1 VLLRSEPGLD
11 VALASRSEASFRSL
25 VAKRPELAAARF
37 VRCDID
43 DDADLSAAL
52 QGVDLVVHTAGC
64 VTWRCC
70 RLLWDQPTLH
80 GTAFELHSAGQ
91 WLQQMLCGKLA
102 RLGAGSGVLCAR
114 RNPAP
119 ACAQGGTSAA
129 GLLQLYNSKAICA
142 CDAAWRTECYKKQ
155 PTYRGFLSARSARRR
170 RGASRLRVC
179 PMSVPCLAH
188 HPRRPFQRKERC
200 AVLEAALAARVA
212 YMDVCDDADYSQ
224 RARGYHQQAV
234 DAGVPAITTAG
245 IYPGISNVRLVARP
259 RHASKT
265 SCGFSQGCRGLPLA
279 VLG

>member
-1 VLLRSEPGLD
+1 MGSSTAGVLLRSEPGLD

-80 GTAFELHSAGQ
+80 GTACELHSSGQ
-91 WLQQMLCGKLA
+91 RLQQMLCGKLA

-119 ACAQGGTSAA
+119 ACAQGGTSVA
-129 GLLQLYNSKAICA
+129 G
-142 CDAAWRTECYKKQ
+142 
-155 PTYRGFLSARSARRR
+155 
-170 RGASRLRVC
+170 
-179 PMSVPCLAH
+179 
-188 HPRRPFQRKERC
+188 
-200 AVLEAALAARVA
+200 
-212 YMDVCDDADYSQ
+212 
-224 RARGYHQQAV
+224 
-234 DAGVPAITTAG
+234 
-245 IYPGISNVRLVARP
+245 
-259 RHASKT
+259 
-265 SCGFSQGCRGLPLA
+265 
-279 VLG
+279 